1 MSEHSFWANTLKA
14 NTTKT
19 VKMPKNIGLVINSA
33 ALVGGGGAGSGESA
47 EFYITINETK
57 CLIATL
63 NKENCPHHEF
73 RVLVGPDSDL
83 SLSCFSNNGASIS
96 IIGSVYPAI
105 SDEED

>member
-1 MSEHSFWANTLKA
+1 MAEQSFWANTLKA

-19 VKMPKNIGLVINSA
+19 VKMPKNIGLAIKSV
-33 ALVGGGGAGSGESA
+33 ALTGGGKSA

-73 RVLVGPDSDL
+73 RILIGPDTDL
-83 SLSCFSNNGASIS
+83 SLSCFSTTGGSIS

-105 SDEED
+105 TDEED